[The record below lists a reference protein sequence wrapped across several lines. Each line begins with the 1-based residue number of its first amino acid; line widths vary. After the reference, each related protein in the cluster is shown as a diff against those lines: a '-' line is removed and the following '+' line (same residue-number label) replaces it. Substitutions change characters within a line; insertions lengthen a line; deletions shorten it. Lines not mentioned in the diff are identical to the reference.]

1 METITQPTEPI
12 KLLTRLTP
20 AERTLIQ
27 LVRDGKA
34 EYAANTARAMA
45 DEVLGYRP
53 AAMARRDGGGPA
65 DIGDRRTRRQRP

>member
-1 METITQPTEPI
+1 METIPQPTEPI
-12 KLLTRLTP
+12 KLLTRLTLE
-20 AERTLIQ
+20 ERVLVQ

-53 AAMARRDGGGPA
+53 AS
-65 DIGDRRTRRQRP
+65 

>member
-1 METITQPTEPI
+1 METITDNTVPI

-45 DEVLGYRP
+45 NEVQGSRP
-53 AAMARRDGGGPA
+53 ASCSP
-65 DIGDRRTRRQRP
+65 PHN

>member
-1 METITQPTEPI
+1 MKTIPQRTEPI

-27 LVRDGKA
+27 LVRDGRA

-53 AAMARRDGGGPA
+53 AS
-65 DIGDRRTRRQRP
+65 

>member
-1 METITQPTEPI
+1 MPTITDTTVPI

-27 LVRDGKA
+27 LVRDGRA

-53 AAMARRDGGGPA
+53 AS
-65 DIGDRRTRRQRP
+65 

>member
-1 METITQPTEPI
+1 MKTISQPAEPI

-45 DEVLGYRP
+45 DEVLGYRTLIP
-53 AAMARRDGGGPA
+53 LHRLDEWLEARS
-65 DIGDRRTRRQRP
+65 